1 MLNNMKITKEFVLL
15 LVVAGLLIINLI
27 SVNDIKTD
35 VKKYEDKIKLL
46 QTNIDSITQINDEIN
61 DKIITLNGDI
71 TNITNKIEK
80 VDKKINIIKRNT
92 DEKIR
97 NVDNLNIIEL
107 ELFFTNRYGK
117 K

>member
-1 MLNNMKITKEFVLL
+1 MKITKEFVLL
-15 LVVAGLLIINLI
+15 IIVTGLLIINLI

>member
-46 QTNIDSITQINDEIN
+46 QTNIDSITQINNEIN

>member
-1 MLNNMKITKEFVLL
+1 MKITKEFVLL
-15 LVVAGLLIINLI
+15 IIVAGLLIINLI

-46 QTNIDSITQINDEIN
+46 QTNIDSITQINNEIN